1 MAKDDILSSIDTVI
15 RNATTPLSITH
26 TFLADLLTSMVS
38 FSDAKYN
45 GLTPL
50 NFAVNGSFGVSA
62 GQKLI
67 SIHFQ
72 NNTNIDMNIL
82 VNYVRGGANWA
93 TVTVPANSTADLDLG
108 KVFWNAST
116 IFLDGVTGN
125 LSVLIDTK

>member
-1 MAKDDILSSIDTVI
+1 MAKADILSSIDTVI
-15 RNATTPLSITH
+15 RNATVPLSITH
-26 TFLADLLTSMVS
+26 TFLADLLTSMVA

-45 GLTPL
+45 ALTPL
-50 NFAVNGSFGVSA
+50 TFTTNGSFGVSA

-93 TVTVPANSTADLDLG
+93 TVIVPANSTSDLDLG
-108 KVFWNAST
+108 KVFWDAAT
-116 IFLDGVTGN
+116 IFLDGVTGG